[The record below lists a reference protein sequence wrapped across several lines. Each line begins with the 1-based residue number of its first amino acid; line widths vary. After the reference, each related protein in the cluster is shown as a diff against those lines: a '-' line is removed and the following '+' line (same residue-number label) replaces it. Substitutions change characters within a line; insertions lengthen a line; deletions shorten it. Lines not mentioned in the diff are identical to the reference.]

1 LEITLFA
8 FKKNVVSN
16 SHPSWFLL
24 AIILVDLQNV
34 RMFYQV
40 SKEDE
45 YLFQGKRKRLV
56 EQLKLKGIKHLK
68 VLAAIEKVP
77 RHLFFDTTTARPA
90 LLDHAYSDKAL
101 PIGAGQTISHPYT
114 VAFQTEQLDIQVGE
128 KVLEI
133 GTGCGYQ
140 TAVLI
145 EMGAKVYSIERQK
158 ALFDKTKL
166 FLPHLGYR
174 AVKIVYGDGYKG
186 LPQFAPYD
194 KIIVTAGAPYIP
206 NDLLLQLKIGGIMLI
221 PLGEGDVQ
229 EMIWLKK
236 TSATTF
242 DKKVLGNFKFVPLLQ
257 HKSG

>member
-1 LEITLFA
+1 
-8 FKKNVVSN
+8 
-16 SHPSWFLL
+16 
-24 AIILVDLQNV
+24 
-34 RMFYQV
+34 MFYQV

-56 EQLKLKGIKHLK
+56 EQLRIKGIKNEAVLK
-68 VLAAIEKVP
+68 AIGKIP

-114 VAFQTEQLDIQVGE
+114 VAFQTEKLNPLAGE

-145 EMGAKVYSIERQK
+145 EMGLKVYSIERQK
-158 ALFDKTKL
+158 TLFDKTKL
-166 FLPHLGYR
+166 FLPFIGYKT
-174 AVKIVYGDGYKG
+174 AKLVFGDGYKG
-186 LPQFAPYD
+186 LPQFAPFD

-206 NDLLLQLKIGGIMLI
+206 NDLLVQLKVGGILVI
-221 PLGEGDVQ
+221 PIGDGEDQ
-229 EMIWLKK
+229 EMNILRK
-236 TSATTF
+236 TSESSF
-242 DKKVLGNFKFVPLLQ
+242 EKQVIGKFKFVPLLQ
-257 HKSG
+257 NKSTI

>member
-1 LEITLFA
+1 
-8 FKKNVVSN
+8 
-16 SHPSWFLL
+16 
-24 AIILVDLQNV
+24 
-34 RMFYQV
+34 MFYKV
-40 SKEDE
+40 STEDE
-45 YLFQGKRKRLV
+45 YLFRGKRRRLV
-56 EQLKLKGIKHLK
+56 EQLKLKGIKNEK

-77 RHLFFDTTTARPA
+77 RHLFFDNTTARPA

-114 VAFQTEQLDIQVGE
+114 VAFQTEMLEIIPGE

-158 ALFDKTKL
+158 TLFDKTKL
-166 FLPHLGYR
+166 FLPHIGYSSAR
-174 AVKIVYGDGYKG
+174 VIYGDGYKG
-186 LPQFAPYD
+186 LPQFAPFD

-206 NDLLLQLKIGGIMLI
+206 NDLLEQLKVNGVMMI
-221 PLGEGDVQ
+221 PIGEGESQ

-236 TSATTF
+236 KSATGF
-242 DKKVLGNFKFVPLLQ
+242 DKKTLGSFKFVPLLQ
-257 HKSG
+257 NKSGS